1 MSAPLPL
8 KDFPGEDGG
17 LCAGPAVLSAIMAV
31 YFQMRQ
37 LDSQCC
43 EDGGLLRYAVEA
55 IPAAAVESVPS
66 GEQHVCFQLLWLA
79 DKLGRTCEGGHGRM
93 QTFCLQRVI
102 GIQISFALRRHCGIK
117 LWRGTGQNNRFCTGG
132 ERLRRATNEILV
144 QASVGQTGLLQV
156 DNLEVTKP

>member
-43 EDGGLLRYAVEA
+43 EDGGLLQYAVEA
-55 IPAAAVESVPS
+55 ILRLQSRVFLVESS
-66 GEQHVCFQLLWLA
+66 MCA
-79 DKLGRTCEGGHGRM
+79 
-93 QTFCLQRVI
+93 
-102 GIQISFALRRHCGIK
+102 SNSCG
-117 LWRGTGQNNRFCTGG
+117 
-132 ERLRRATNEILV
+132 
-144 QASVGQTGLLQV
+144 
-156 DNLEVTKP
+156 